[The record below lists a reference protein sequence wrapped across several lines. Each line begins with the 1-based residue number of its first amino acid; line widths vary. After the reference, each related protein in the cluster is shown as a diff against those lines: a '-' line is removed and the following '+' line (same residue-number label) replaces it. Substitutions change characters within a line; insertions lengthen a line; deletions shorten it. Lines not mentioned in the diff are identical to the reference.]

1 MGDSKSMDGGADGA
15 SGSKMDS
22 GESGSSGSSAK
33 SDMKD
38 GAGDGANKSQAQD
51 RGDRGKPG
59 SDNAKSEMRDDKG
72 GADKSKAAADA
83 NDKPGGND
91 KARADDKSGS
101 DDKSAATG
109 KSEGATGAGSGPK
122 LTSDQRTKVQS
133 GFRGHKDK
141 SVKNLNVSISIGTA
155 IPRSVTLYA
164 VPEEVVVIVPEYRR
178 YKYFIYEDEVVIVD
192 PDTYEIVEV
201 IVLA

>member
-22 GESGSSGSSAK
+22 GDSGSSGSSAK

-38 GAGDGANKSQAQD
+38 GAGDAAGKSQAQD

-72 GADKSKAAADA
+72 EGKSKADAD
-83 NDKPGGND
+83 DKAGGKD

-101 DDKSAATG
+101 DDKAAATG

-122 LTSDQRTKVQS
+122 LSSDQRMKVQS

-141 SVKNLNVSISIGTA
+141 AVKNLNVSISIGTT

-164 VPEEVVVIVPEYRR
+164 VPEEVIVIVPEYRR
-178 YKYFIYEDEVVIVD
+178 YKYFVYEDEIVIVD